1 METYRQRTVTIGNAA
16 ARLDEL
22 VDRAGAG
29 APVKLKRGRKVIA
42 VLVSPE
48 DAEVLAR
55 EKREMEADVRA
66 YDRAKREIARTGSQ
80 PIPWEQVKRELAARK
95 RKRAR

>member
-1 METYRQRTVTIGNAA
+1 METYRPQTVTIGKAA

-22 VDRAGAG
+22 VDRAGTG
-29 APVKLKRGRKVIA
+29 APVKLKRGRKIIA

-55 EKREMEADVRA
+55 EKREMEADVKA
-66 YDRAKREIARTGSQ
+66 AKRALHAFERDGRKT
-80 PIPWEQVKRELAARK
+80 IPFEQVRRELAAK
-95 RKRAR
+95 RRRRA